1 VRPQFGVSGYFGVE
15 LFCGTGNL
23 TYAMKT
29 FLSSSFGVDHK
40 VNKQR
45 IKVSAST

>member
-29 FLSSSFGVDHK
+29 FLSVIFGVDHK

-45 IKVSAST
+45 ITISTMT